1 MNEMPRTWLR
11 MCGFRTAIRACR
23 ISIISTVLVF
33 AGFLSEGMS
42 AASAATSDITACEF
56 AVTRCSSMYPPRSF
70 KGLLVADRGG
80 RSRITI
86 YWLQPPLICEKTDD
100 LAYSDMIFQKD
111 VVSCWL
117 HKDIDGKHS
126 FKFDLAEIDDRFCL
140 PKQDDLMAILQSVFG
155 ALREVRRDR
164 LSPDEPWEMAR
175 FFQGCRNRSESE
187 HRVLSKEHELP
198 GNKQDAASDDSAIM
212 NTLPF
217 GRIYRK
223 KILADNSYVW
233 QIGKASANTDVVTV
247 TIRPL
252 SDSRRRDMRSAFDPD
267 TLGRWSAVPEPYRRY
282 WAFLSRYTEL
292 GDRPDGPSQA
302 RKLYSEINSYLGGHL
317 PEDTRSALNELRF
330 NIALVTALPDT
341 ISQSTREYVSALCE
355 RDEASTSET
364 ILELGGVAAKVRKQ
378 WSDKDTRDL
387 VYPLLK
393 GLIRPSIFANLSFLE
408 GMVSK
413 IKGQGWY
420 WYGQLMIDIL
430 REQNC
435 VDANILNNY
444 LKDLGIWRLSKDV
457 TEADPNTL
465 TPSMREFLT
474 RLDIAPPEGQLTFE
488 DLRHVLDEG
497 LAGFG
502 GPPNDQKKE
511 LIEKVLASIRM
522 IAGDGPFH
530 GDKDRLSKSLIEFER
545 LQRSARVS
553 LESMHALL
561 TTFMALSFYDTST
574 QTDHETLIS
583 QLHHASETLGREIS
597 QILERHRLSSLVS
610 QQDVRKIFARPHED
624 IQRYVDD
631 PLWPMFKYPM
641 TENEQTRLINEIRT
655 RLKHL
660 EQHAESVAQKLPD
673 SADSQLIRRGLMRD
687 VANIAGQIPYEVVC
701 IRRPRYPG
709 LSCEQ
714 SSTVELHVDMKG
726 HFYDSPD
733 KAREV
738 FQTMKYFYLGHRIE
752 GDVGGKVDK
761 KRSPQPKENTS

>member
-1 MNEMPRTWLR
+1 MF
-11 MCGFRTAIRACR
+11 GFRTVILSCR
-23 ISIISTVLVF
+23 NSIISTVLVF
-33 AGFLSEGMS
+33 AGFLSKGMS
-42 AASAATSDITACEF
+42 ATSTATSDISAWEF
-56 AVTRCSSMYPPRSF
+56 AVTRCSRVYPPRSF
-70 KGLLVADRGG
+70 KGLLVADHSG

-86 YWLQPPLICEKTDD
+86 YWLQPPLICEKTDN
-100 LAYSDMIFQKD
+100 LAYSDMIFQND
-111 VVSCWL
+111 IVSCWL

-126 FKFDLAEIDDRFCL
+126 FNFHLAEMDDRFRL
-140 PKQDDLMAILQSVFG
+140 PGQNDLMAILQSVFG
-155 ALREVRRDR
+155 TLREVRRDR
-164 LSPDEPWEMAR
+164 LSADEPWEMAR
-175 FFQGCRNRSESE
+175 FFQGCSNRSESE
-187 HRVLSKEHELP
+187 HRVLSKQTELP
-198 GNKQDAASDDSAIM
+198 GNKQAAASDDSAIM

-233 QIGKASANTDVVTV
+233 QIREASANRDVVTV

-302 RKLYSEINSYLGGHL
+302 RKLYSEINSYLGDHL
-317 PEDTRSALNELRF
+317 PEDARSALNELRF
-330 NIALVTALPDT
+330 KIALMTALPDA

-355 RDEASTSET
+355 RDEASTGET
-364 ILELGGVAAKVRKQ
+364 IVELGSVAAKVRKQ

-408 GMVSK
+408 SMVSQV
-413 IKGQGWY
+413 KGRGWY
-420 WYGQLMIDIL
+420 WYGQLLIDIL
-430 REQNC
+430 QEQNC
-435 VDANILNNY
+435 VDANILDNY
-444 LKDLGIWRLSKDV
+444 LKDLGIWRLSKDI

-474 RLDIAPPEGQLTFE
+474 YLDSPPPEGQLTFE

-502 GPPNDQKKE
+502 EQPNDEKKE

-522 IAGDGPFH
+522 IAGDGPFQ

-561 TTFMALSFYDTST
+561 TTFVALSFYDTST
-574 QTDHETLIS
+574 EADHETLIS
-583 QLHHASETLGREIS
+583 QLHHASEILGREIS
-597 QILERHRLSSLVS
+597 EILERHQLSSLVS
-610 QQDVRKIFARPHED
+610 QQDVRKIFARPPED
-624 IQRYVDD
+624 IRRYVDD

-655 RLKHL
+655 CLKRV
-660 EQHAESVAQKLPD
+660 ERHAESVAQKLPD
-673 SADSQLIRRGLMRD
+673 SADSQLVRRRLMRD
-687 VANIAGQIPYEVVC
+687 VANIAGQIPYQAVC

-714 SSTVELHVDMKG
+714 SSTVGLHLDMKG

-752 GDVGGKVDK
+752 PDVGGKVDK